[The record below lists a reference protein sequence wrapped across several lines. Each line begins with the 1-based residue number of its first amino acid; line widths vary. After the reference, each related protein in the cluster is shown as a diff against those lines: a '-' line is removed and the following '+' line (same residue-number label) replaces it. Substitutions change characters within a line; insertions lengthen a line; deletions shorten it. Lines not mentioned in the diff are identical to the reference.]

1 LFISPADKAW
11 LLAHIAFAGVGRIR
25 LATNI
30 GSPDMFY
37 KLAADAVV
45 LLHLGFVMFV
55 VAGGLLVFRWRWIAL
70 LHLPVVVWAVLL
82 EFHGWLCPLTPLELS
97 LRESGGQA
105 GYSGGFV
112 EHYIL
117 PVLYPVELDTTL
129 QFAMGSLVIV
139 INVALYGC
147 LLWRLKNRDM
157 KR

>member
-1 LFISPADKAW
+1 
-11 LLAHIAFAGVGRIR
+11 
-25 LATNI
+25 
-30 GSPDMFY
+30 MFY

-70 LHLPVVVWAVLL
+70 LHLPAVVWAVLL
-82 EFHGWLCPLTPLELS
+82 EFYGWLCPLTPLEKS
-97 LRESGGQA
+97 LRVAGGQA

-117 PVLYPVELDTTL
+117 PVLYPAELDTTL
-129 QFAMGSLVIV
+129 QIAMGSVVTV
-139 INVALYGC
+139 INIALYGW
-147 LLWRLKNRDM
+147 LLCRLKNQGM